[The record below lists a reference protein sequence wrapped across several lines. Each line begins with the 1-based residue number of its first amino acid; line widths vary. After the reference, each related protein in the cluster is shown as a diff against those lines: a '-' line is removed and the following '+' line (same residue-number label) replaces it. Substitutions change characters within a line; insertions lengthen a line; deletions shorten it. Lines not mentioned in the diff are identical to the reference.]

1 VSRPQRRY
9 ELRNAELNAKI
20 EELIA
25 LAAATYGARDERAD
39 YVRQMLVT
47 GVGLL
52 GDDCSTGDLKLLN
65 ATLKELRHAFRVFAP
80 WAHVRKVAVFGSAR
94 TKPEHPDWE
103 QARRFAE
110 RIVAA
115 GWMVIT
121 GAGDGIMG
129 AAQGGAGREA
139 SFGVNIR
146 LPFEQQANPVIAG
159 DPKLINFRYFFSRK
173 LAFVKNSHAIAL
185 FPGGFGTH
193 DEGFEA
199 LTLIQTGKSEML
211 PVVFVDQPGGS
222 YWRDWEEY
230 LHSHLLARR
239 LISEEDL
246 SLFKVTDDV
255 DEAVAEVTGFYRNY
269 HSSRYVRDLL
279 VIRVREAPDAE
290 ELAALNAS
298 FGDILAGGA
307 IEVRGALPEE
317 GGEADPFPRVLLRFD
332 RKKMGRL
339 RQLIDRLN
347 ALAEPEVSASD
358 AAPHEIVAA
367 PLPPEAERAERSGA

>member
-1 VSRPQRRY
+1 VARPRRRY

-25 LAAATYGARDERAD
+25 LAAVTYEARDERAD

-47 GVGLL
+47 GLGLL

-65 ATLKELRHAFRVFAP
+65 STLKELRHAFRVFAP

-94 TKPEHPDWE
+94 TRPEHPDFE
-103 QARRFAE
+103 QARSFAE

-211 PVVFVDQPGGS
+211 PVVFVDAPGGS
-222 YWRDWEEY
+222 YWRDWQEY

-255 DEAVAEVTGFYRNY
+255 DEAVAELTGFYRNY

-290 ELAALNAS
+290 ELAALNAE
-298 FGDILAGGA
+298 FGDILAEGA

-317 GGEADPFPRVLLRFD
+317 GGEADPFPRVLLHFD

>member
-1 VSRPQRRY
+1 VARPRRRY

-25 LAAATYGARDERAD
+25 LAAATYEAGDDRAD

-47 GVGLL
+47 GLGLL
-52 GDDCSTGDLKLLN
+52 GDDGSTGDLKLLN
-65 ATLKELRHAFRVFAP
+65 STLKELRHAFRVFAP

-94 TKPEHPDWE
+94 TAPEHPDFE

-110 RIVAA
+110 RMVES

-121 GAGDGIMG
+121 GAGEGIMG
-129 AAQGGAGREA
+129 AAQGGAGRAA

-146 LPFEQQANPVIAG
+146 LPFEQHANEVIAG

-211 PVVFVDQPGGS
+211 PVVFVDSPGGS
-222 YWRDWEEY
+222 YWRDWQEY
-230 LHSHLLARR
+230 LRSHLLERR
-239 LISEEDL
+239 LISEDDL
-246 SLFKVTDDV
+246 ALFKVTDSV
-255 DEAVAEVTGFYRNY
+255 EEAVAEVTGFYRNY
-269 HSSRYVRDLL
+269 HSSRYVREWL
-279 VIRVREAPDAE
+279 VIRVREAPGTA
-290 ELAALNAS
+290 ELAALNDEFA
-298 FGDILAGGA
+298 DVVAEGA

-332 RKKMGRL
+332 RKQMGRL

-347 ALAEPEVSASD
+347 TLAAPEVCASD